1 MNGRLRRRYERLLF
15 TYPSAYRAAHGEE
28 IISTLLDAARPA
40 QRFPSSR
47 ETTSLLLGGLRMRAR
62 QAAKESPSRMW
73 TDGLHLGV
81 LLIVLVNLGHALEM
95 LFPLW
100 IALVG
105 AGSRHSAGLTGW

>member
-62 QAAKESPSRMW
+62 QAAKESPR
-73 TDGLHLGV
+73 GCG
-81 LLIVLVNLGHALEM
+81 
-95 LFPLW
+95 P
-100 IALVG
+100 
-105 AGSRHSAGLTGW
+105 TGCTLACL